1 METALT
7 LAHQVVVIFLLMG
20 LGIFIRKKGMVSYES
35 ARMFSNFVLMVIT
48 PMLMVVVFQREK
60 QAQLLL
66 IMGLVA
72 LLTVLFHLLAIF
84 VTRFVYPPG
93 GDDRSVIERLLAIC
107 SNCGYIGI
115 PLLTAVM
122 GPDGAVYATVYIG
135 VFNFYIWTHGVMTVR
150 KSRSISLREALTS
163 PGIVGVALGVALF
176 LLQLRIPSVAL
187 EAMEYVSSMN
197 TPLPT
202 IITGVFIA
210 DISLKEALANR
221 RVYVACA
228 MRLLILP
235 LLFLGLV
242 WALRVPSWFPGAQ
255 TAALAVLICC
265 ACPGAVST
273 IMLPARFG
281 GDIRYGS
288 NLIAVSNALS
298 VVTIPLLALLAGW
311 VLPA

>member
-1 METALT
+1 
-7 LAHQVVVIFLLMG
+7 
-20 LGIFIRKKGMVSYES
+20 
-35 ARMFSNFVLMVIT
+35 MFSNFVLMVIT

-210 DISLKEALANR
+210 DISLKEALANGGSMSPAR
-221 RVYVACA
+221 
-228 MRLLILP
+228 
-235 LLFLGLV
+235 
-242 WALRVPSWFPGAQ
+242 
-255 TAALAVLICC
+255 C
-265 ACPGAVST
+265 AC
-273 IMLPARFG
+273 
-281 GDIRYGS
+281 
-288 NLIAVSNALS
+288 
-298 VVTIPLLALLAGW
+298 
-311 VLPA
+311 